1 MCSAHI
7 SGPIYIDIFNPQ
19 GFCLNLKITMFKTR
33 RIYSQYAFNLSQIC
47 IVENP
52 TKKMCKTHAVIIFG
66 LLNM

>member
-1 MCSAHI
+1 MGSAHI

-52 TKKMCKTHAVIIFG
+52 TKRDV
-66 LLNM
+66 